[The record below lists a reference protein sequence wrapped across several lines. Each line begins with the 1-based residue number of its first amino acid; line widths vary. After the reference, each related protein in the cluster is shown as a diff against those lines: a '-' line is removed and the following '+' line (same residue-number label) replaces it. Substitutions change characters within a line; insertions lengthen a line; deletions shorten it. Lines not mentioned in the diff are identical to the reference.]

1 MVVDR
6 LLSKI
11 WISTKNS
18 NYLKNL
24 ISDFDETFWG
34 RSFDPDNQ
42 KSGVKSKRPQ
52 ILFTKSAVC
61 LQNTFLPITSQ
72 PLNIEK
78 IYLAPDVL
86 HP

>member
-1 MVVDR
+1 MKFSEDVH
-6 LLSKI
+6 LTQKIKNQLSKQPA
-11 WISTKNS
+11 
-18 NYLKNL
+18 LK
-24 ISDFDETFWG
+24 
-34 RSFDPDNQ
+34 
-42 KSGVKSKRPQ
+42 

>member
-1 MVVDR
+1 MLQKPNYQHIYAIISKSTPPILTKFSEDVH
-6 LLSKI
+6 LTQTIKNQLSKQRA
-11 WISTKNS
+11 
-18 NYLKNL
+18 LK
-24 ISDFDETFWG
+24 
-34 RSFDPDNQ
+34 
-42 KSGVKSKRPQ
+42 

-78 IYLAPDVL
+78 IFLAPDVL